1 MEPDVSL
8 KLTKS
13 EALVLF
19 ELLARI
25 DKAEALEFEH
35 PAEQTVLWG
44 VEAQLEKMLVEPFSP
59 EYKKLLADARKL
71 VAGGESGSR
80 S

>member
-1 MEPDVSL
+1 MEREVSL
-8 KLTKS
+8 ALTKS

-25 DKAEALEFEH
+25 DKAASLEFEH
-35 PAEQTVLWG
+35 PAEQTVLWTL
-44 VEAQLEKMLVEPFSP
+44 EAQLEKALVEPFSP
-59 EYKKLLADARKL
+59 EYDKLLADARKQ
-71 VAGGESGSR
+71 VAGEESGAR